1 MRLFLILRA
10 LLWTHQKFKPNL
22 NAHFSIFRPPL
33 FFIISPMKR
42 LYLAEEKIRKC
53 LAHYTTRV
61 KSSSNHIICT
71 EDKHVVLVLILM
83 NPWIKFQSRMM
94 KTSSEYDKST
104 PRSSPTMQ
112 GGQPPPLAGCSSFPG
127 SSWKRGAIASGA
139 AKTAS
144 QSPSMNS
151 LTQNDD

>member
-1 MRLFLILRA
+1 MILLRALFLIHQITNLIQTLNFLSF
-10 LLWTHQKFKPNL
+10 LLD
-22 NAHFSIFRPPL
+22 L
-33 FFIISPMKR
+33 FFIIPLIMQ
-42 LYLAEEKIRKC
+42 LNLAEEKIRKC
-53 LAHYTTRV
+53 FAPYTTQV

-71 EDKHVVLVLILM
+71 EDKHVVLVLVLM